1 MKKFLTAIVF
11 LIFTGAGFA
20 QCINVQTTAIKGNC
34 YQDNQIKVTA
44 QDMTPYPSI
53 CLPSSGKFIVEI
65 QGPGKDGEMFR
76 MNRPSPSAPA
86 EYTFYNLK
94 VGKYK
99 IIVRDEDTGAF
110 DEREVDAE
118 SNYKI
123 MNIQNLEALAP
134 SCGQTNSGGV
144 RFKIPNGGIG
154 PFQVTIFDMNR
165 NVIVPMQEFSRPAN
179 NGYIEVR
186 GDNAHPLPINKQ
198 IIVQIHDKTNIGNQC
213 GETRRFPSIQIPSQ
227 QKYVVECINI
237 KTYYRKLEK
246 NNKDCKYRYR
256 VELVRPED
264 NQWIYQG
271 IDDMTEFRN
280 FFKKPGTAVLRIV
293 NKGITIDMSSTF
305 SDYYY
310 YTNSYE
316 IESGDEIEITIK
328 GPKNTIKER
337 FKLDNRINA
346 SHYGPLIYNAKDCS
360 RNRTYYTEG
369 NCGNI
374 TPNTEKYL
382 CGTYDTRWGTYNI
395 NYTDL
400 NNGESRNIYQVSD
413 WRSGYGNFKLQRKV
427 GTNWVDEPSNTPSTP
442 GATYRYTYKTTPP
455 GCPPAVSN
463 EFVSDYPPHS
473 AGTPPAVTARPIEKV
488 WDVLQTGYGMYE
500 GTGAF
505 KFEIPYNTTGYFY
518 PLKFKVERADG
529 VASVTYQGKIGFSD
543 TVTRTI
549 TFPLNSQVTCCSG
562 RPGYT
567 NLPAGR
573 YKITVTDACNKTT
586 TREIDLAA
594 TTYNPVLKYERDCEI
609 GKVIFDIGRS
619 IKVTNN
625 SSYDRVY
632 LQQEVED
639 QYGNKSWQYKNGSNG
654 QSFIDDQKGFF
665 PNLLPGKYRI
675 QVNHFNYAYHGI
687 FKNTYN
693 NDYQRWSMT
702 DPTTPYASNITTY
715 KEIIIPALTKLN
727 PVVNP
732 VVCDSGSATGMIAV
746 DVTGQE
752 VYFPLTFR
760 LYKKTTVTATTSTL
774 IETKKY
780 EESDNKY
787 FYIFKGLTTGFYRVE
802 VEHRCQTVPKDI
814 DIDLTNAFNPFLVI
828 DRPVPFCTGNR
839 ARVKLG
845 LSEHIFDINWFKLDA
860 NGNKTTTYPLGTGS
874 SFWENIYTTTTYMA
888 EYTLKT
894 GIGCSNKTT
903 YTKSAT
909 VVLPPI
915 DEPPFVKTPCPNNI
929 EVTVDVGQCGKAV
942 RWREPEAYPTCLGA
956 VTTTRSHA
964 PGYVFPIGVHTVVYT
979 FADARGNT
987 SSCSFTVTVKSNA
1000 LKLKTSQ
1007 RYVDTSGNPITQLT
1021 PNQAFFYELNY
1032 ENVGSESI
1040 KQAVISVKLPQ
1051 NATVITNGE
1060 PDLNSAGDGSSANP
1074 YPQKS
1079 YNAVNKAY
1087 EFVIGGASGYP
1098 ESTLKLGDPTRTIRI
1113 PMKVQGDCDK
1123 LLQPCAN
1130 YLQTE
1135 FSITYQGGP
1144 AACPIA
1150 QQVDTGVS
1158 SITIDTSNCN
1168 RQETFCGTGV
1178 MTFEATGNFAT
1189 YQWYKNGSVLTGE
1202 IHRTYQANA
1211 PGVYKVVKTNS
1222 CQGVQ
1227 VETTETINYE
1237 APSNT
1242 TDPIRAQAQNLGVTC
1257 PDNSVWTSHFYLC
1270 QGGSKNITVSYQN
1283 TAFEWQQ
1290 WNGSCTESSSDCRN
1304 LEDQCW
1310 TTINNNRTFVANTAG
1325 KYRLRLPNCNQSFYF
1340 EVFTAGLTGSLTDE
1354 IHETD
1359 FTQGSVK
1366 LLLSTSGVTY
1376 KVEIFKGGAPF
1387 RTEVINT
1394 NDYRINNLSQ
1404 GTYDVKVTS
1413 PQIPGCQYNGQVT
1426 INKTSQM
1433 KVTAT
1438 FKGFTSCNKAKF
1450 ELKAEGGAPTYRF
1463 YIWTIDGQQQYT
1475 DIPTALAAP
1484 HIAIQLAHQPSVEV
1498 EVPNITRVGEYVF
1511 LVGDTR
1517 SGAFALSNKVTVN
1530 PPNPHTFTFSAT
1542 QEIQCESMPNSGVIN
1557 LTFAP
1562 GTQNQNRIINL
1573 YKLDDT
1579 GARIGTPFKTSS
1591 GGLFTG
1597 IPAGTY
1603 EIEMLSQVAGTT
1615 CTYIKKPIVIL
1626 PPQAP
1631 LRAYAGVV
1639 ADRSCDTAHNQY
1651 KVSVN
1656 NVTGGTP
1663 PYRYSFDGENTYV
1676 TNPIGFIGGSTTIYV
1691 KDSKDCRLE
1700 IPITTQA
1707 TVIPT
1712 IALSPVVYRCDS
1724 GYGSVTITVSST
1736 VSQTYQYSFDGSA
1749 KQTLVGN
1756 SFNRLLSPGVH
1767 TLTVYYRPTDTATTP
1782 NVLFTEDFGKDI
1794 NDCLP
1799 VANTSLVCNTTGSL
1813 SDGNQVLT
1821 KQVQV
1826 SSNPNWLAT
1835 APTDPSGGRYL
1846 AVAGNGNNEVVYQ
1859 KLLKGVTPNT
1869 ELTVSL
1875 DALNLIRT
1883 GVTAIPARLNVEI
1896 AKTDGTTL
1904 RSKSLATINSNSWT
1918 NYKVTFTET
1927 EMTGFANGELL
1938 LKVVNTA
1945 AATYGGLGNDFAVDN
1960 LKVSQAI
1967 TYCDLKIT
1975 QLINIEKNKQ
1985 MRAEKFGTEKNV
1997 SCIGAQDGEVRI
2009 RVINPTST
2017 NILYSV
2023 ERTYTTTTTWTPT
2036 TLDAQGVF
2044 TVTGLEANQN
2054 GVVSIRD
2061 ANNANCAVSVAYKVG
2076 EPTPIVPT
2084 VVFMDKVTCYNG
2096 GVAKIKVS
2104 ATGGNAG
2111 GYQYRVGL
2119 VSGTL
2124 GALQPAAPQVNP
2136 WEISNLAPGTYTLV
2150 VQDSKGCTTETTFE
2164 IVNKATLSVTA
2175 QPTSYCYGDAQ
2186 EKKVEITVISGN
2198 GNYKVQRV
2206 GGNIYAFNT
2215 SIFEYPDALDA
2226 GTHTFVVTDGFGC
2239 QTTVTTQIYAPLSL
2253 TVSPTQTQ
2261 YADCKGS
2268 SVTYTLTASGG
2279 IPTALKEFKYS
2290 VDGGATFHT
2299 IASSTSQVTF
2309 TYPVTVATTT
2319 EFRFQVTYKPDG
2331 SECKRQAYIT
2341 LAYDPPRFLTNT
2353 FTTTQAT
2360 CGNNN
2365 GSVTI
2370 TPSDYYVGTASHTL
2384 KVVNTLGVTQTPTAL
2399 APGNYIAHLTDDRGC
2414 VATQAFTITAAPQLT
2429 ATATVSKQMGCTSS
2443 AADLAAITVTLNTG
2457 GRAPFDIL
2465 LRNTTSGAQVS
2476 ETSQLNNVSK
2486 VFAGLDYG
2494 NYEITIT
2501 DANSCQTRMNVV
2513 ILPNSN
2519 VMSIT
2524 PVTPTTCATT
2534 GEVRITATS
2543 SPTFTASTNAY
2554 FAIYRPGIQNPPAGS
2569 GANIETTSN
2578 PNGGTDVW
2586 HKGVASGTGVGV
2598 TIGGLTP
2605 GVQYTF
2611 IAYNMV
2617 TKCRYTQQMTVPVP
2631 TYSQMSVAIDVKNV
2645 SCATG
2650 SDGTFT
2656 FTLTN
2661 PHGST
2666 THIGYEVYRE
2676 DNHQPIAG
2684 AVGTVPA
2691 PFTTPQVANGNLP
2704 AGKYYVKFTE
2714 TIGGVASCVTSK
2726 NFEIKRSLT
2735 QLQIAAVASKKA
2747 SCNTLGEAWLNIT
2760 GGTATYTYGYVA
2772 SGGAAPSVMTRT
2784 VQTSSYINIPA
2795 GNWDVYVR
2803 DAYGCLQ
2810 STTVTIDIFDTPNIA
2825 TVTTLAC
2832 QAYHNTNGKIPVRVT
2847 LNKIGQGNHYYS
2859 LDGAADRPVVWTI
2872 ANQAFELEVTPLATH
2887 IVAVK
2892 DVNGCVTTATFSTTA
2907 LITATAT
2914 VSRNKTCATPTADIT
2929 VTVAGGTGTYSYTL
2943 ERLDNGIVA
2952 GAILSQDVAFPTPT
2966 GGVITI
2972 ATPTTEAA
2980 TYRISIY
2987 DAETVDCPIVKE
2999 VTVRD
3004 PDPIN
3009 LANVVVQPYHE
3020 KCNLGLTATGTGS
3033 IDIAMPTDSDTYT
3046 FKITSA
3052 IDITTG
3058 NNVTVTTTPTIA
3070 GTHTATF
3077 TQLRGTTQGVKYQ
3090 ITITNSTGCE
3100 AFVETI
3106 ITSPEPLELQAGVI
3120 TATQYVCEGT
3130 NGLSTPKVSVDTS
3143 KIRGGIPP
3151 YTIEF
3156 FDNGG
3161 NSLGNGTE
3169 YTLPNLN
3176 GGTFYATVKDA
3187 SGTCA
3192 TSTTSVTV
3200 APAFELQTL
3209 SITTTTPATCV
3220 VDEVINISVTA
3231 TPTYIAG
3238 TPLRYVIKGT
3248 DNAFATITT
3257 TTATSLSL
3265 TLIGS
3270 QNLAGS
3276 NYTIE
3281 VFNEK
3286 TGCSITGVYTVKDAN
3301 TFEMTSHNPVRA
3313 VCHNDNGSIAITLV
3327 DKDLSNGDQSTAGFT
3342 YTVTAVSGGATTTGT
3357 VSGNTTTLTLVGGS
3371 YDIEAIS
3378 NATGCKV
3385 AKHRFVVP
3393 SNPAEIKVIYVS
3405 QKVSVDCNNEN
3416 GVVALTVIGGQQ
3428 VYTVT
3433 LTDPTTGN
3441 VYTKPDIPEGSPG
3454 VEITQVKAGNY
3465 NITVIDAL
3473 GCTTATGTLSVTVA
3487 PYNAINT
3494 ASITVATTSIT
3505 CIDAKDGKLKVS
3517 GVTGGAPPYNYTL
3530 VRTSATGSDLPKI
3543 NTTDSEATFTGIEP
3557 GTYRVDIYDAQNCS
3571 VTVSGSY
3578 TFVNPSPITA
3588 DINTLN
3594 STFVTCKGSDSGKVE
3609 ITNIA
3614 GGTPTYTLTIIRADN
3629 GQKVTPEVETTGTS
3643 HTFNDLGPSPKDSY
3657 YQVVIKDANDC
3668 TMTKT
3673 LTFTVEELP
3682 DVSINEFKYY
3692 GTCQANSNSY
3702 VDYLEVHFNNPS
3714 PDYSKITYSLN
3725 GGASATFTRT
3735 VGNIAYI
3742 DNFNR
3747 ASVTQTVE
3755 VTYTVVSS
3763 IPGMTGSCSAS
3774 ETITIDPYTP
3784 LTVTRVT
3791 TNTTLNTLEVLAQGG
3806 RTNNFRGYTYY
3817 FNEVSKGDNPVYK
3830 VNHNDPEKEI
3840 GGRRYKVVNVR
3851 VEDAE
3856 GCTVTATYE
3865 VEYFDIEVPNYFT
3878 PNGDGENDVWKAK
3891 YLDNNVNARI
3901 YIFDRYGRRLVVLES
3916 GQGWDGTYEKQP
3928 MPSGDYWYII
3938 EINDQLYDKREFYG
3952 NFTLFR

>member
-34 YQDNQIKVTA
+34 YSDNQIKVTA

-65 QGPGKDGEMFR
+65 QGEGKDGEMFR

-94 VGKYK
+94 IGKYK
-99 IIVRDEDTGAF
+99 IIVRDEETGAF
-110 DEREVDAE
+110 DEREVEAE

-123 MNIQNLEALAP
+123 MNIQSLETLAP
-134 SCGQTNSGGV
+134 TCGQKNNGGV

-154 PFQVTIFDMNR
+154 PFDVTILDASGH
-165 NVIVPMQEFSRPAN
+165 NVLLPTQRFARPSG
-179 NGYIEVR
+179 NGYIEIR
-186 GDNAHPLPINKQ
+186 GTNSHPI
-198 IIVQIHDKTNIGNQC
+198 KTNATIMLQVKDITSTGEKC
-213 GETRRFPSIQIPSQ
+213 GETRRYPSIVIPIEQ
-227 QKYVVECINI
+227 YTVECINI
-237 KTYYRKLEK
+237 KMYDRYMGMH
-246 NNKDCKYRYR
+246 KDNCGKYNGRFRIVR
-256 VELVRPED
+256 VED
-264 NQWIYQG
+264 GNWINKNILDATALKSY
-271 IDDMTEFRN
+271 FS
-280 FFKKPGTAVLRIV
+280 KPGTAIV
-293 NKGITIDMSSTF
+293 RFLNSSKPQIDISSTF
-305 SDYYY
+305 DIYGYYVRDYIF
-310 YTNSYE
+310 E
-316 IESGDEIEITIK
+316 KGDEVEITIK
-328 GPKNTIKER
+328 GPNNTIVEKVR
-337 FKLDNRINA
+337 FNEQIDPLSCPSYKMLTTSNYSYNR
-346 SHYGPLIYNAKDCS
+346 
-360 RNRTYYTEG
+360 
-369 NCGNI
+369 NCGLDKRLYIYYSI
-374 TPNTEKYL
+374 TNYQYRSMPNL
-382 CGTYDTRWGTYNI
+382 DGGTYSYQLGWTHPQNISYFTLEKSNSASGPWTPVPMVTTAPGTGQAHWTNSYV
-395 NYTDL
+395 YLD
-400 NNGESRNIYQVSD
+400 
-413 WRSGYGNFKLQRKV
+413 KV
-427 GTNWVDEPSNTPSTP
+427 GE
-442 GATYRYTYKTTPP
+442 GFYRLTYKNPNNCH
-455 GCPPAVSN
+455 GQC
-463 EFVSDYPPHS
+463 SDIREVKYPIS
-473 AGTPPAVTARPIEKV
+473 STQDINKIWDNIE
-488 WDVLQTGYGMYE
+488 TGYGIYE

-505 KFEIPYNTTGYFY
+505 RVNYSINNFAY
-518 PLKFKVERADG
+518 PLKFKLEAADG
-529 VASVTYQGKIGFSD
+529 SKTLSYEGKISFFNRG
-543 TVTRTI
+543 TRTI
-549 TFPLNSQVTCCSG
+549 TFPLEITTTGSG
-562 RPGYT
+562 YSYT
-567 NLPAGR
+567 NLPEGN
-573 YKITVTDACNKTT
+573 YKVTITDACGITT
-586 TREIDLAA
+586 DKIIYVPGMPAYKPE
-594 TTYNPVLKYERDCEI
+594 LKYEKDCEI
-609 GKVIFDIGRS
+609 AKIIYNIGNQ
-619 IKVTNN
+619 IYKDP
-625 SSYDRVY
+625 YIYVY
-632 LQQEVED
+632 LEQEVED
-639 QYGNKSWQYKNGSNG
+639 AYGNKTWKEIKQPSGLSYVRNHTGE
-654 QSFIDDQKGFF
+654 FV
-665 PNLLPGKYRI
+665 NLLTSKYRI
-675 QVNHFNYAYHGI
+675 KTTAFY
-687 FKNTYN
+687 YN
-693 NDYQRWSMT
+693 AFLRQKSGTMYQTSAT
-702 DPTTPYASNITTY
+702 DPTVPNSSNYLY
-715 KEIIIPALTKLN
+715 KEITIPDLVKLN

-732 VVCDSGSATGMIAV
+732 VACQQGSATGMIAV

-760 LYKKTTVTATTSTL
+760 LYKKATVTATTSTL
-774 IETKKY
+774 LETKKY
-780 EESDNKY
+780 EASDNKY
-787 FYIFKGLTTGFYRVE
+787 YHIFEGLNTGYYLVE

-814 DIDLTNAFNPFLVI
+814 DIDLSNAFNPFLVI

-845 LSEHIFDINWFKLDA
+845 LSDHIFDINWFKLDA
-860 NGNKTTTYPLGTGS
+860 NGDKTTTYPLGTGS

-903 YTKSAT
+903 YTKTAT

-915 DEPPFVKTPCPNNI
+915 DEPPFIKTPCPNNI
-929 EVTVDVGQCGKAV
+929 EVTVDVGECGKAV

-979 FADARGNT
+979 FADTRGNT

-1007 RYVDTSGNPITQLT
+1007 RYVDTSGNLITQLT

-1087 EFVIGGASGYP
+1087 EFVIGGTSGYP
-1098 ESTLKLGDPTRTIRI
+1098 ESTLKLGDPSRTIRI

-1135 FSITYQGGP
+1135 FTITYQGGP

-1168 RQETFCGTGV
+1168 RQETLCGTGI

-1189 YQWYKNGSVLTGE
+1189 YQWYKNGGILTGE
-1202 IHRTYQANA
+1202 IHRTYQANG

-1242 TDPIRAQAQNLGVTC
+1242 TDPIRAQAQNVGVTC

-1304 LEDQCW
+1304 SEDQCW
-1310 TTINNNRTFVANTAG
+1310 TTLHNNRTFVANTAG
-1325 KYRLRLPNCNQSFYF
+1325 KYRLRLPDCSQSFYF

-1366 LLLSTSGVTY
+1366 LQLSTAGVTY

-1404 GTYDVKVTS
+1404 GTYDIKVTS

-1498 EVPNITRVGEYVF
+1498 EVANITRVGEYVF

-1517 SGAFALSNKVTVN
+1517 NGAFALSNKVIVD
-1530 PPNPHTFTFSAT
+1530 PPSPHTFTFSAT
-1542 QEIQCESMPNSGVIN
+1542 QEIQCESIPNSGVIN

-1562 GTQNQNRIINL
+1562 GTQNQNRTINL

-1579 GARIGTPFKTSS
+1579 GARIGAPFKTSS

-1615 CTYIKKPIVIL
+1615 CTYIKKPVVIL

-1639 ADRSCDTAHNQY
+1639 ADRSCDTTNNQY

-1656 NVTGGTP
+1656 NVIGGTP

-1676 TNPIGFIGGSTTIYV
+1676 TNPIGFIGGSSTIYV
-1691 KDSKDCRLE
+1691 KDSKDCRIE

-1707 TVIPT
+1707 TVVPT
-1712 IALSPVVYRCDS
+1712 IVLSPVFYSCDS
-1724 GYGSVTITVSST
+1724 GYGSVTVTVSST
-1736 VSQTYQYSFDGSA
+1736 VSQTYQYSLDGSA

-1782 NVLFTEDFGKDI
+1782 NVLFTEDFGKDA

-1826 SSNPNWLAT
+1826 TSNPNWLAT
-1835 APTDPSGGRYL
+1835 APIDPSGGRYL

-1859 KLLKGVTPNT
+1859 KLLKGVAPNT
-1869 ELTVSL
+1869 EFTVSL

-1883 GVTAIPARLNVEI
+1883 GVTAIPAHLNVEI

-1904 RSKSLATINSNSWT
+1904 RSKSLATINSNNWT

-1967 TYCDLKIT
+1967 TYCDLKVT

-2044 TVTGLEANQN
+2044 IVTGLEANQN

-2124 GALQPAAPQVNP
+2124 GALQPVAPQVNP

-2175 QPTSYCYGDAQ
+2175 EPTSYCYGDAQ
-2186 EKKVEITVISGN
+2186 EKKVEITIISGN

-2268 SVTYTLTASGG
+2268 SVNYTLTASGG

-2299 IASSTSQVTF
+2299 IGSSTSQVTF

-2331 SECKRQAYIT
+2331 SECKREQYVT

-2365 GSVTI
+2365 GSVII

-2399 APGNYIAHLTDDRGC
+2399 APGNYIAHLTDDHGC

-2524 PVTPTTCATT
+2524 PVTPTACATT

-2569 GANIETTSN
+2569 GANIEITTN

-2586 HKGVASGTGVGV
+2586 HKGVALGTGVGV

-2684 AVGTVPA
+2684 AVGTVSA

-2772 SGGAAPSVMTRT
+2772 SGTAYSAAVMTRT

-2832 QAYHNTNGKIPVRVT
+2832 QAYHNTNGRIPVRVT

-2887 IVAVK
+2887 TVAVK
-2892 DVNGCVTTATFSTTA
+2892 DVNACVTTATFSTTA

-2914 VSRNKTCATPTADIT
+2914 ISRNKTCATPTADIT

-2952 GAILSQDVAFPTPT
+2952 GAIISQDVAFPTPT

-2999 VTVRD
+2999 VIVRD

-3058 NNVTVTTTPTIA
+3058 NNVTVTTTPTIV

-3100 AFVETI
+3100 AYVETI
-3106 ITSPEPLELQAGVI
+3106 ITSPEPLELQVGVI
-3120 TATQYVCEGT
+3120 SATEYVCEGT
-3130 NGLSTPKVSVDTS
+3130 NGLSTPKVSVDTT

-3209 SITTTTPATCV
+3209 SITTTTSATCV

-3265 TLIGS
+3265 TLTGS

-3357 VSGNTTTLTLVGGS
+3357 VLGNTTTLTLVGGS

-3385 AKHRFVVP
+3385 AKHRFVIP

-3433 LTDPTTGN
+3433 LTDPVTGN
-3441 VYTKPDIPEGSPG
+3441 VYTKSDIPEGSPG

-3505 CIDAKDGKLKVS
+3505 CIDAKDGTLKVS
-3517 GVTGGAPPYNYTL
+3517 GVAGGAPPYHYML
-3530 VRTSATGSDLPKI
+3530 IRISATGSDLPEI
-3543 NTTDSEATFTGIEP
+3543 ATTDSEVTFKGIEP

-3609 ITNIA
+3609 ITNIT

-3657 YQVVIKDANDC
+3657 YQVVIKDSHDC

-3865 VEYFDIEVPNYFT
+3865 VEYFDIEIPNYFT
-3878 PNGDGENDVWKAK
+3878 PNGDGENEVWKPK

-3916 GQGWDGTYEKQP
+3916 GQGWDGTYEKRP

>member
-34 YQDNQIKVTA
+34 YSDNQIKVTA

-65 QGPGKDGEMFR
+65 QGEGKDGEMFR
-76 MNRPSPSAPA
+76 MKRSSLSAPA

-99 IIVRDEDTGAF
+99 IIVRDEETGAF
-110 DEREVDAE
+110 DEREVEAE

-123 MNIQNLEALAP
+123 MNIQSLETLAP
-134 SCGQTNSGGV
+134 TCGQKNNGGV

-154 PFQVTIFDMNR
+154 PFDVTILDASGH
-165 NVIVPMQEFSRPAN
+165 NVLLPTQRFARPSG
-179 NGYIEVR
+179 NGYIEIR
-186 GDNAHPLPINKQ
+186 GTNSHPI
-198 IIVQIHDKTNIGNQC
+198 KTNATIMLQVKDITSTGEKC
-213 GETRRFPSIQIPSQ
+213 GETRRYPSIVIPIEQ
-227 QKYVVECINI
+227 YTVECINI
-237 KTYYRKLEK
+237 KMYDRYMGMH
-246 NNKDCKYRYR
+246 KDNCGKYNGRFRIVR
-256 VELVRPED
+256 VED
-264 NQWIYQG
+264 GNWINKNILDATALKSY
-271 IDDMTEFRN
+271 FS
-280 FFKKPGTAVLRIV
+280 KPGTAIV
-293 NKGITIDMSSTF
+293 RFLNSSKPQIDISSTF
-305 SDYYY
+305 DIYGYYVRDYIF
-310 YTNSYE
+310 E
-316 IESGDEIEITIK
+316 KGDEVEITIK
-328 GPKNTIKER
+328 GPNNTIVEKVR
-337 FKLDNRINA
+337 FNEQIDPLSCPSYKMLTTSNYSYNR
-346 SHYGPLIYNAKDCS
+346 
-360 RNRTYYTEG
+360 
-369 NCGNI
+369 NCGLDKRLYIYYSI
-374 TPNTEKYL
+374 TNYQYRSMPNL
-382 CGTYDTRWGTYNI
+382 DGGTYSYQLGWTHPQNI
-395 NYTDL
+395 SYFTLEKSN
-400 NNGESRNIYQVSD
+400 SA
-413 WRSGYGNFKLQRKV
+413 SGPWTPVPMVTTAPGAGQAHWTNSYVYLDKV
-427 GTNWVDEPSNTPSTP
+427 GE
-442 GATYRYTYKTTPP
+442 GFYRLTYKNPNNCH
-455 GCPPAVSN
+455 GQC
-463 EFVSDYPPHS
+463 SDIREVKYPIS
-473 AGTPPAVTARPIEKV
+473 STQDINKIWDNIE
-488 WDVLQTGYGMYE
+488 TGYGIYE

-505 KFEIPYNTTGYFY
+505 RVNYSINNFAY
-518 PLKFKVERADG
+518 PLKFKLEAADG
-529 VASVTYQGKIGFSD
+529 SKTLSYEGKISFFNRG
-543 TVTRTI
+543 TRTI
-549 TFPLNSQVTCCSG
+549 TFPLEITTTGSG
-562 RPGYT
+562 YNYT
-567 NLPAGR
+567 NLPEGN
-573 YKITVTDACNKTT
+573 YKVTVTDACGITT
-586 TREIDLAA
+586 DKIIYVPGMPAYKPE
-594 TTYNPVLKYERDCEI
+594 LKYEKDCEI
-609 GKVIFDIGRS
+609 AKIIYNIGNQ
-619 IKVTNN
+619 IYKDP
-625 SSYDRVY
+625 YIYVY
-632 LQQEVED
+632 LEQEVED
-639 QYGNKSWQYKNGSNG
+639 AYGNKTWKEIKQPSGLSYVRNHTGE
-654 QSFIDDQKGFF
+654 FV
-665 PNLLPGKYRI
+665 NLLTSKYRI
-675 QVNHFNYAYHGI
+675 KTTAFY
-687 FKNTYN
+687 YN
-693 NDYQRWSMT
+693 AFLRQKSGTMYQTSAT
-702 DPTTPYASNITTY
+702 DPTVPNSSNYLY
-715 KEIIIPALTKLN
+715 KEITIPDLVKLN

-732 VVCDSGSATGMIAV
+732 VACQQGSATGMIAV

-760 LYKKTTVTATTSTL
+760 LYKKATVTATTSTL

-780 EESDNKY
+780 EASDNKY
-787 FYIFKGLTTGFYRVE
+787 YHIFEGLNTGYYLVE

-814 DIDLTNAFNPFLVI
+814 DIDLSNAFNPFLVI

-845 LSEHIFDINWFKLDA
+845 LSDHIFDINWFKLDA
-860 NGNKTTTYPLGTGS
+860 NGDKTTTYPLGTGS

-903 YTKSAT
+903 YTKTAT

-915 DEPPFVKTPCPNNI
+915 DEPPFIKTPCPNNI
-929 EVTVDVGQCGKAV
+929 EVTVDVGECGKAV

-979 FADARGNT
+979 FADTRGNT

-1007 RYVDTSGNPITQLT
+1007 RYVDTSGNLITQLT

-1087 EFVIGGASGYP
+1087 EFVIGGTSGYP
-1098 ESTLKLGDPTRTIRI
+1098 ESTLKLGDPSRTIRI

-1135 FSITYQGGP
+1135 FTITYQGGP

-1168 RQETFCGTGV
+1168 RQETLCGTGI

-1189 YQWYKNGSVLTGE
+1189 YQWYKNGGILTGE
-1202 IHRTYQANA
+1202 IHRTYQANG

-1242 TDPIRAQAQNLGVTC
+1242 TDPIRAQAQNVGVTC

-1304 LEDQCW
+1304 SEDQCW
-1310 TTINNNRTFVANTAG
+1310 TTLHNNRTFVANTAG
-1325 KYRLRLPNCNQSFYF
+1325 KYRLRLPDCSQSFYF

-1366 LLLSTSGVTY
+1366 LQLSTAGVTY

-1404 GTYDVKVTS
+1404 GTYDIKVTS

-1475 DIPTALAAP
+1475 DIPTVLAAP

-1498 EVPNITRVGEYVF
+1498 EVANITRVGEYVF

-1517 SGAFALSNKVTVN
+1517 NGAFALSNKVIVA
-1530 PPNPHTFTFSAT
+1530 PPSPHTFTFSAT
-1542 QEIQCESMPNSGVIN
+1542 QEIQCESIPNSGVIN

-1562 GTQNQNRIINL
+1562 GTQNQNRTINL

-1579 GARIGTPFKTSS
+1579 GARIGAPFKTSS

-1615 CTYIKKPIVIL
+1615 CTYIKKPVVIL

-1639 ADRSCDTAHNQY
+1639 ADRSCDTTNNQY

-1656 NVTGGTP
+1656 NVIGGTP

-1676 TNPIGFIGGSTTIYV
+1676 TNPIGFIGGSSTIYV
-1691 KDSKDCRLE
+1691 KDSKDCRIE

-1707 TVIPT
+1707 TVVPT
-1712 IALSPVVYRCDS
+1712 IVLSPVFYSCDS
-1724 GYGSVTITVSST
+1724 GYGSVTVTVSST
-1736 VSQTYQYSFDGSA
+1736 VSQTYQYSLDGSA

-1782 NVLFTEDFGKDI
+1782 NVLFTEDFGKDA

-1826 SSNPNWLAT
+1826 TSNPNWLAT
-1835 APTDPSGGRYL
+1835 APIDPSGGRYL

-1859 KLLKGVTPNT
+1859 KLLKGVALNT
-1869 ELTVSL
+1869 EFTVSL

-1883 GVTAIPARLNVEI
+1883 GVTAIPAHLNVEI

-1967 TYCDLKIT
+1967 TYCDLKVT

-2124 GALQPAAPQVNP
+2124 GALQPVAPQVNP

-2175 QPTSYCYGDAQ
+2175 EPTSYCYGDAQ

-2226 GTHTFVVTDGFGC
+2226 GTHTFIVTDGFGC

-2253 TVSPTQTQ
+2253 TISPTQTQ

-2268 SVTYTLTASGG
+2268 SVNYTLTASGG

-2299 IASSTSQVTF
+2299 IGSSTSQVTF

-2331 SECKRQAYIT
+2331 SECKREQYVT

-2365 GSVTI
+2365 GSVII

-2443 AADLAAITVTLNTG
+2443 AADLAAITITLNTG

-2524 PVTPTTCATT
+2524 PVTPTACATT

-2569 GANIETTSN
+2569 GANIEITTN
-2578 PNGGTDVW
+2578 PNGGTDIW

-2631 TYSQMSVAIDVKNV
+2631 TYSQMSVTIDVKNV

-2661 PHGST
+2661 SHGST

-2760 GGTATYTYGYVA
+2760 GGTATYTYGYVV

-2887 IVAVK
+2887 TVAVK

-2914 VSRNKTCATPTADIT
+2914 ISRNKTCATPTADIT

-2999 VTVRD
+2999 VVVRD

-3058 NNVTVTTTPTIA
+3058 NNVTVTTTPTIT

-3100 AFVETI
+3100 AYVETI

-3120 TATQYVCEGT
+3120 SATEYVCEGT
-3130 NGLSTPKVSVDTS
+3130 NGLSTPKVSVDTT
-3143 KIRGGIPP
+3143 KIRGGMPP

-3209 SITTTTPATCV
+3209 SITTTTSATCV
-3220 VDEVINISVTA
+3220 VDEVINISLTV

-3238 TPLRYVIKGT
+3238 TPLRYEIRGT
-3248 DNAFATITT
+3248 DNAFTTITT
-3257 TTATSLSL
+3257 TTATNFSL
-3265 TLIGS
+3265 TLTGS
-3270 QNLAGS
+3270 QNLSGS
-3276 NYTIE
+3276 NYKIE

-3286 TGCSITGVYTVKDAN
+3286 TGCSITGVHTVKDAN

-3357 VSGNTTTLTLVGGS
+3357 VLGNTTTLTLVGGS

-3433 LTDPTTGN
+3433 LTDPITGN
-3441 VYTKPDIPEGSPG
+3441 VYSRTDVLEGSPG
-3454 VEITQVKAGNY
+3454 IEITGMKAGNY
-3465 NITVIDAL
+3465 NITVRDAL
-3473 GCTTATGTLSVTVA
+3473 GCTTATGTLSVTVS
-3487 PYNAINT
+3487 PYNGINT

-3505 CIDAKDGKLKVS
+3505 CIDAKDGTLKVS
-3517 GVTGGAPPYNYTL
+3517 GVAGGAPPYHYML
-3530 VRTSATGSDLPKI
+3530 IRTSATGSDLPEI
-3543 NTTDSEATFTGIEP
+3543 ATTDSEVTFKGIEP

-3643 HTFNDLGPSPKDSY
+3643 HTFNDLAPSPKDSY
-3657 YQVVIKDANDC
+3657 YQVVIKDSHDC

-3865 VEYFDIEVPNYFT
+3865 VEYFDIEIPNYFT
-3878 PNGDGENDVWKAK
+3878 PNGDGENEVWKPK

-3916 GQGWDGTYEKQP
+3916 GQGWDGTYEKRP